1 MTIHIRRRNFITL
14 LGGAVACPLA
24 ARAQQP
30 AMPVIGFLSSG
41 SSSTT
46 SSDRWAMAVRK
57 GLSEVG
63 YVEGRNVTIEYRY
76 AEMQLNRLPE
86 LVAELVQRRVDV
98 IVTPG
103 NTPAAVA
110 AKAATTTIP
119 IVFSV
124 GGDPVRLGLVA
135 SLSRPG
141 GNATGFAELN
151 AEVAPKRLAILR
163 DIMPRAT
170 RFALLLEPGSPTTS
184 PSDIEGLRTAASSIG
199 SELEVIYC
207 PVTVPDID
215 KAFAMFVQER
225 VDAAMVNPS
234 NLFFGVRVQLA
245 ELAARHAIPVIYWD
259 RELVEA
265 GGLMSYGSNIED
277 QFRQVGVYAGRI
289 LKGEKPADLPVQ
301 QPTKFELVINLKTAK
316 ALGLEIPPT
325 VLARADEVIE

>member
-1 MTIHIRRRNFITL
+1 M
-14 LGGAVACPLA
+14 
-24 ARAQQP
+24 
-30 AMPVIGFLSSG
+30 
-41 SSSTT
+41 
-46 SSDRWAMAVRK
+46 
-57 GLSEVG
+57 
-63 YVEGRNVTIEYRY
+63 
-76 AEMQLNRLPE
+76 
-86 LVAELVQRRVDV
+86 AELVRRRVDV

-124 GGDPVRLGLVA
+124 GGDPVQRGLVA
-135 SLSRPG
+135 SLNRPG

-170 RFALLLEPGSPTTS
+170 RFALLLEPDGSTTS

-199 SELEVIYC
+199 SELEVMYS

-215 KAFAMFVQER
+215 KAFVMFVQKR

-234 NLFFGVRVQLA
+234 TLFFGVRVQLA

-259 RELVEA
+259 RGLVEA

-301 QPTKFELVINLKTAK
+301 HPTKFELVLNMKAAK
-316 ALGLEIPPT
+316 ALGLTIPPG
-325 VLARADEVIE
+325 VLALADEVIE